1 MHKLIQINQVS
12 LFILWKALG
21 VPCIRKQQFVM
32 HCSAT
37 ALHSITNCLKIW
49 SIPKMFHL
57 NISAIKSYWTVAFIN
72 FLHTRDQ
79 GMQVWFFFS
88 FLFSPSRLF
97 FFFKLYLLLAN
108 KLSLFFNKT
117 TALSFGP
124 LIVAYMVDYPW
135 C

>member
-1 MHKLIQINQVS
+1 MHKLIQIKQVS
-12 LFILWKALG
+12 LFVLWKALG
-21 VPCIRKQQFVM
+21 VPCIQKQQFVM
-32 HCSAT
+32 HSSAT
-37 ALHSITNCLKIW
+37 ALHSISNCLKTW
-49 SIPKMFHL
+49 NIPKMLRL
-57 NISAIKSYWTVAFIN
+57 NISAIKSYWTIAFIN

-79 GMQVWFFFS
+79 EMQVWFFS
-88 FLFSPSRLF
+88 FLFSPSY

-117 TALSFGP
+117 MALSFGP